1 MSRRIGKGSTSIV
14 VVSVAALGL
23 LLGVTDVPAQT
34 RLPGVDLRAR
44 VGLGHDTNSFREAA
58 TGDAG
63 YYLPYDLRARYER
76 APGKNSTLR
85 FTAKA
90 SGEEYVG
97 AVSDGGRRD
106 FDLDVDWFQGL
117 LGHPRRSHHSTLE
130 LEAHGDFAINRR
142 IYISR
147 ADGEEYT
154 VDFQGAPIP
163 LGGRYNSKDLQ
174 AATGIRLQWPQGTE
188 WSALYDVRHRDYDED
203 YTDITA
209 VDRLDNRR
217 SRVRFGV
224 QQRIGRPVELRTEY
238 AYEITDYYDRSV
250 HDLLGDRVE
259 GVAQTFY
266 RNRLSAA
273 VHWKPIS
280 PFRAVVETGWVTRRD
295 PYLGYYDSQEWSFEP
310 RVQVQA
316 TKRLELRIAYG
327 YQHRSYDRA
336 RVAFD
341 PLQPLREDH
350 DQEFSFET
358 SYELKTGSAVFFVVE
373 HDANDDMNPLYS
385 YARTRSWA
393 GYELRY

>member
-1 MSRRIGKGSTSIV
+1 MSRRIRQGSTSIV
-14 VVSVAALGL
+14 GVSFAALGL
-23 LLGVTDVPAQT
+23 LLAATDVPAQN

-44 VGLGHDTNSFREAA
+44 LALGHDTNSFREAA
-58 TGDAG
+58 TGDPG
-63 YYLPYDLRARYER
+63 YFLPYDLRARYER
-76 APGKNSTLR
+76 ALGKASTLC
-85 FTAKA
+85 FKAKA

-106 FDLDVDWFQGL
+106 FDLDVDWSRRL
-117 LGHPRRSHHSTLE
+117 LGDGRRSRHPTLE
-130 LEAHGDFAINRR
+130 VEAHGDFAINRR
-142 IYISR
+142 TYISR

-163 LGGRYNSKDLQ
+163 LGGRFNSKDLQ
-174 AATGIRLQWPQGTE
+174 AATGIHLQWPKGTK

-203 YTDITA
+203 YADITV

-224 QQRIGRPVELRTEY
+224 RQRIGRPVELQTEY

-273 VHWKPIS
+273 VRWKPTR

-295 PYLGYYDSQEWSFEP
+295 PYLGYYDSREWFFAP
-310 RVQVQA
+310 RVQIQA
-316 TKRLELRIAYG
+316 TKRLEFRIAYG

-341 PLQPLREDH
+341 PLRPLRENHDH
-350 DQEFSFET
+350 EFSFET
-358 SYELKTGSAVFFVVE
+358 SYELKARSAVFFVVQ
-373 HDANDDMNPLYS
+373 HDAIDKMNPLYA
-385 YARTRSWA
+385 YDRTRSWA